1 MTDNLIV
8 IDDKDNVVKHLN
20 SYDTEYRTEFLI
32 ETYNVGYHINKGK
45 KLHETLDIVNASAPC
60 QVFLTVKSAKFS
72 ISDEEITKCAEVV
85 SRRNLT
91 VFVHTP
97 YILNL
102 ANTDEYIV
110 ESLQKHLKVC
120 SAMGFRGCVVHVG
133 KQTKKEYSL
142 ALSIMKNNILESIKS
157 ATPECPLLLETPA
170 GQGTEMLSKVEDFME
185 FMLDINDERLGICV
199 DTCHIFAS
207 GYMPSVYIN
216 HILENE
222 ALTKMLKLFHYND
235 SKSDFGSCLDRH
247 DLLCNGKM
255 PMEEL
260 VAVACVGLNYN
271 IPLVIEY

>member
-1 MTDNLIV
+1 MSANFII
-8 IDDKDNVVKHLN
+8 IDDKEDVVKHLN
-20 SYDTEYRTEFLI
+20 TQDTNSRTEFLI
-32 ETYNVGYHINKGK
+32 ETYNVGYHINKGTS
-45 KLHETLDIVNASAPC
+45 LHKTLEIVNAAVPS
-60 QVFLTVKSAKFS
+60 QLFLTVKSARFS
-72 ISDEEITKCAEVV
+72 ITDEEISKCAEVV
-85 SRRNLT
+85 SRRKLSI
-91 VFVHTP
+91 FVHTP

-102 ANTDEYIV
+102 SNTDEYIV
-110 ESLQKHLKVC
+110 ESLQKHLRVC
-120 SAMGFRGCVVHVG
+120 SAMGFKGCVVHVG
-133 KQTKKEYSL
+133 KQTKKEYSV
-142 ALSIMKNNILESIKS
+142 ALSNMKNNILESIKS

-170 GQGTEMLSKVEDFME
+170 GQGTELLTKVEDFMN
-185 FMLDINDERLGICV
+185 FMLEINDERLGICV

-247 DLLCNGKM
+247 DLLCQGKM

-260 VAVACVGLNYN
+260 VEVACVGLNYN